1 MDDNGELRIIM
12 DHNGANGLSGLS
24 QCQRLHKYSLSL
36 CVCVVCLVSCAFV
49 SLYLLALAIASLHL
63 CVWVFR
69 FPLCSSPMSPLVTK
83 SHKISKPHTHNHIAH
98 PSQVSMHKSIPLE
111 PRHTHTHTPLET
123 FGMAWERQT
132 NRKHTLEPQSNNIE
146 KLTPQ
151 KKKPR
156 LAQPDP

>member
-83 SHKISKPHTHNHIAH
+83 SHKISKPHTHTTTSPTQAKCQCTNPSHSNPDTPTHIH
-98 PSQVSMHKSIPLE
+98 LWKPLE
-111 PRHTHTHTPLET
+111 WLGKGKQIANTPLSHNPT
-123 FGMAWERQT
+123 
-132 NRKHTLEPQSNNIE
+132 TLKN
-146 KLTPQ
+146 
-151 KKKPR
+151 
-156 LAQPDP
+156 